1 MSDKTNYKQALGT
14 LVTVFF
20 FWGFIAA
27 SNGVFIP
34 FCKSFFQIDQFQS
47 QLVDFAFYGAYYF
60 GALILFIFSNSSG
73 KDIMNKWGYKNGI
86 IYGLLLSCLGA
97 IVVYPAVEGANY
109 GDSHIFYYVLGALFV
124 VGLGFSLQ
132 QTAANPF
139 AISLGDISK
148 GSHRLN
154 LAGGINSLGTTIGP
168 IVVALILFG
177 STPKSADELECLI
190 INNEISLNSIQILY
204 LAVGGLFLIAA
215 SLFYFS
221 KKLPDG
227 KEESKTEKAPK
238 ALKILV
244 GMSFLI
250 TVFFGLVFATYVN
263 KEQNELNEIDKEI
276 EIHKNNLDLLNFNE
290 IFGDSKLDEAEKVA
304 NAVCQLNESDKI
316 KWENRNLDTYPK
328 TVPNPSEWDEFV
340 NNDFEKS
347 QVNDNSNIVLSKKV
361 ALNEKIEALEENHK
375 KIKDPLEEKR
385 LLYLVLALASV
396 VGCLMFSYYK
406 SRKEKDG
413 WGAMQYPQ
421 LVLGM
426 LAIFTYVGVEVTI
439 QSNLGE
445 LLKFDVNNS
454 GLNPI
459 GLKAMSDFEIAP
471 LISMYWGGLMI
482 GRWAGAI
489 AVFNPVGK
497 LKTWLYILVPYI
509 AFGVVLFVNSISG
522 FDVTSLYWF
531 ALCVA
536 IQIGGFFWGK
546 ERPALTLKIFGLLGI
561 ISVFVGLFT
570 SGYIA
575 LYAFLSGGLFC
586 SIMWPSIFALSIHG
600 LGKYTSQGSSFL
612 VMMILGG
619 AIIPPLQGKLADIM
633 GIHES
638 YWIAVIC
645 FIYLAYFA
653 HKTRNLIK
661 IKN

>member
-1 MSDKTNYKQALGT
+1 MSEQNNYKHALGT

-34 FCKSFFQIDQFQS
+34 FCKTYFQIDQFQS

-60 GALILFIFSNSSG
+60 GALILFILSNSSG

-97 IVVYPAVEGANY
+97 IAMYPAVQGASP
-109 GDSHIFYYVLGALFV
+109 GDSNVFYYVLGALFI

-139 AISLGDISK
+139 AISLGDEEK
-148 GSHRLN
+148 GAHRLN

-177 STPKSADELECLI
+177 STPKSGAEL
-190 INNEISLNSIQILY
+190 NEMISNGSISLSTIQMLY
-204 LAVGGLFLIAA
+204 LSVGGLFLAA
-215 SLFYFS
+215 AALFYFS
-221 KKLPDG
+221 KKLPQAKDDS
-227 KEESKTEKAPK
+227 EFIKAPK
-238 ALKILV
+238 ALSALLIMTVLLAACFYFIFDQYKGTPNDEVILNYTIL
-244 GMSFLI
+244 SLI
-250 TVFFGLVFATYVN
+250 
-263 KEQNELNEIDKEI
+263 I
-276 EIHKNNLDLLNFNE
+276 
-290 IFGDSKLDEAEKVA
+290 
-304 NAVCQLNESDKI
+304 
-316 KWENRNLDTYPK
+316 
-328 TVPNPSEWDEFV
+328 
-340 NNDFEKS
+340 
-347 QVNDNSNIVLSKKV
+347 
-361 ALNEKIEALEENHK
+361 
-375 KIKDPLEEKR
+375 
-385 LLYLVLALASV
+385 V
-396 VGCLMFSYYK
+396 VGTLLISNK
-406 SRKEKDG
+406 LAVKDKDS

-445 LLKFDVNNS
+445 LLKVDLGN

-459 GLKAMSDFEIAP
+459 GLPSMSDSQIAP

-497 LKTWLYILVPYI
+497 LKTWLYILVPYF
-509 AFGVVLFVNSISG
+509 AFGVVLLVNSISG
-522 FDVTSLYWF
+522 FDVSILYWF

-536 IQIGGFFWGK
+536 IQIGGFFLGK
-546 ERPALTLKIFGLLGI
+546 EKPALTLKIFSILGI
-561 ISVFVGLFT
+561 LSVLVGLFS
-570 SGYIA
+570 SGQFA

-586 SIMWPSIFALSIHG
+586 SIMWPSIFALSING

-619 AIIPPLQGKLADIM
+619 AIIPPIQGKLADIM

-638 YWIAVIC
+638 YWIAAIC
-645 FIYLAYFA
+645 FAYLTYFA
-653 HKTRNLIK
+653 QKTGNLIK
-661 IKN
+661 N

>member
-1 MSDKTNYKQALGT
+1 MSDQKNYNQALGT

-34 FCKSFFQIDQFQS
+34 FCKTYFQIDQFQS

-60 GALILFIFSNSSG
+60 GALILFILSNLSG

-97 IVVYPAVEGANY
+97 ISMFPAVQGASP
-109 GDSHIFYYVLGALFV
+109 GDSNIFYYVLIALFI

-139 AISLGDISK
+139 VISLGESQK
-148 GSHRLN
+148 GAHRLN
-154 LAGGINSLGTTIGP
+154 LAQAINSLGTTIGP

-177 STPKSADELECLI
+177 STPKSGTEL
-190 INNEISLNSIQILY
+190 NEMISNGSISLSTIQMLY
-204 LAVGGLFLIAA
+204 LSVGGLFLAA
-215 SLFYFS
+215 AALFYFS
-221 KKLPDG
+221 KKLPQAKDD
-227 KEESKTEKAPK
+227 SKFLKAPK
-238 ALKILV
+238 ALSALLIMTILLAICFYFIFDQYKDTPNDEIILNYTIL
-244 GMSFLI
+244 SLI
-250 TVFFGLVFATYVN
+250 
-263 KEQNELNEIDKEI
+263 I
-276 EIHKNNLDLLNFNE
+276 
-290 IFGDSKLDEAEKVA
+290 
-304 NAVCQLNESDKI
+304 
-316 KWENRNLDTYPK
+316 
-328 TVPNPSEWDEFV
+328 
-340 NNDFEKS
+340 
-347 QVNDNSNIVLSKKV
+347 
-361 ALNEKIEALEENHK
+361 
-375 KIKDPLEEKR
+375 
-385 LLYLVLALASV
+385 V
-396 VGCLMFSYYK
+396 VGTLLISNK
-406 SRKEKDG
+406 LAVKNKDS

-445 LLKFDVNNS
+445 LLKVDLGN

-459 GLKAMSDFEIAP
+459 GLPSMSDSQIAP

-497 LKTWLYILVPYI
+497 LKTWLYILVPYL
-509 AFGVVLFVNSISG
+509 AFGVILLINSISG
-522 FDVTSLYWF
+522 FDVSTLYWF

-536 IQIGGFFWGK
+536 IQIGGFFLGK
-546 ERPALTLKIFGLLGI
+546 EKPAFTLKIFGILGVLSVLLG
-561 ISVFVGLFT
+561 LFS
-570 SGYIA
+570 SGQIA

-586 SIMWPSIFALSIHG
+586 SIMFPSIFALSING

-619 AIIPPLQGKLADIM
+619 AIIPPIQGKLADIM
-633 GIHES
+633 GIHQS
-638 YWIAVIC
+638 YWIAAIC
-645 FIYLAYFA
+645 FAYLTYFA
-653 HKTRNLIK
+653 QKTGNLIK
-661 IKN
+661 N

>member
-1 MSDKTNYKQALGT
+1 MNEQTNYKQALGT

-34 FCKSFFQIDQFQS
+34 FCKTYFQIDQFQS

-60 GALILFIFSNSSG
+60 GALILFILSNSSG

-97 IVVYPAVEGANY
+97 IAMYPAVQGASP
-109 GDSHIFYYVLGALFV
+109 GDSHVFYYVLGALFI

-139 AISLGDISK
+139 AISLGEAEK
-148 GSHRLN
+148 GAHRLN
-154 LAGGINSLGTTIGP
+154 LAGGVNSLGTTIGP

-177 STPKSADELECLI
+177 STPKSGVELNEM
-190 INNEISLNSIQILY
+190 INNGSISLSTIQMLY
-204 LAVGGLFLIAA
+204 LSVGGLFLAA
-215 SLFYFS
+215 AALFYFS
-221 KKLPDG
+221 KKIPEAKDDSEFL
-227 KEESKTEKAPK
+227 KAPK
-238 ALKILV
+238 ALSAL
-244 GMSFLI
+244 LI
-250 TVFFGLVFATYVN
+250 MTV
-263 KEQNELNEIDKEI
+263 
-276 EIHKNNLDLLNFNE
+276 LL
-290 IFGDSKLDEAEKVA
+290 
-304 NAVCQLNESDKI
+304 AVCFYFIFDQYNGTPNDKVILNYTI
-316 KWENRNLDTYPK
+316 
-328 TVPNPSEWDEFV
+328 
-340 NNDFEKS
+340 
-347 QVNDNSNIVLSKKV
+347 LS
-361 ALNEKIEALEENHK
+361 LI
-375 KIKDPLEEKR
+375 I
-385 LLYLVLALASV
+385 V
-396 VGCLMFSYYK
+396 VGTLLISNK
-406 SRKEKDG
+406 LAVKDKDS

-445 LLKFDVNNS
+445 LLKVDLGN

-459 GLKAMSDFEIAP
+459 GLPSMSDYQIAP

-497 LKTWLYILVPYI
+497 LKTWLYILVPYL
-509 AFGVVLFVNSISG
+509 AFGVVLLVNSISG
-522 FDVTSLYWF
+522 FDVSTLYWF
-531 ALCVA
+531 SLFVA
-536 IQIGGFFWGK
+536 IQIGGFFLGK
-546 ERPALTLKIFGLLGI
+546 EKPALTLKIFGILGI
-561 ISVFVGLFT
+561 LSVLAGLFS
-570 SGYIA
+570 SGQFA
-575 LYAFLSGGLFC
+575 LYAFLSCGLFC
-586 SIMWPSIFALSIHG
+586 SIMWPSIFALSING

-619 AIIPPLQGKLADIM
+619 AIIPPLQGKLADII

-645 FIYLAYFA
+645 FIYLTYFA
-653 HKTRNLIK
+653 QKTGNI